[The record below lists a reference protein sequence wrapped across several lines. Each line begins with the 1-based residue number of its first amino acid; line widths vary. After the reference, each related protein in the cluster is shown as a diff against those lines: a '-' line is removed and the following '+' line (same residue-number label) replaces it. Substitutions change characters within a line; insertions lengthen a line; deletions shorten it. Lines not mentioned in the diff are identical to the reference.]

1 MKIVLG
7 GCLDWVGFDFEVGL
21 KWEVGLE
28 WEIDGFDGGFERE
41 DLAVW
46 VIK

>member
-1 MKIVLG
+1 MG
-7 GCLDWVGFDFEVGL
+7 DCLDWVGLD
-21 KWEVGLE
+21 WEVGC
-28 WEIDGFDGGFERE
+28 FDGGFEKE

>member
-1 MKIVLG
+1 MLLG
-7 GCLDWVGFDFEVGL
+7 DCLDWVGLD
-21 KWEVGLE
+21 

-46 VIK
+46 VIN